1 MSLSQRIRASR
12 EYAGLTQKE
21 LADRVSISQTAV
33 HKLECGRSQSSRR
46 TVAISLACGVNP
58 IWLETGQ
65 GDMLAGIE
73 TTSAI
78 QGNKVEESDVPYY
91 RHSSSSVFRIPVI
104 TWKDAGLINNPD
116 DLPQKNTRNIWMPA
130 SRQLSRNAYALV
142 VTGDSMENEFS
153 EGDIIIVDPL
163 ITPENKNFVIIRYA
177 GEMEA
182 TFKQL
187 VIDAGQRFL
196 KPLNPRYPLIRM
208 DASVEICGVVVSKY
222 KEY

>member
-1 MSLSQRIRASR
+1 MSLSQRIRTSR

-33 HKLECGRSQSSRR
+33 HKLECGRSRSSRR

-73 TTSAI
+73 TSSALH
-78 QGNKVEESDVPYY
+78 GSRVEESDVPYF
-91 RHSSSSVFRIPVI
+91 RHNPSSVFRVPII
-104 TWKDAGLINNPD
+104 TWKDAGILTNPEE
-116 DLPQKNTRNIWMPA
+116 LPQKTNRNIWMPA
-130 SRQLSRNAYALV
+130 TRQLSNKSFALV
-142 VTGDSMENEFS
+142 VTGDSMESEFS
-153 EGDIIIVDPL
+153 EGDIIIVDPA
-163 ITPENKNFVIIRYA
+163 IEPENKNFVVIRFA

-187 VIDAGQRFL
+187 VIDAGQRYL
-196 KPLNPRYPLIRM
+196 KPLNSRYPLIRM
-208 DASVEICGVVVSKY
+208 ESSVEICGVVVCKY
-222 KEY
+222 KEF

>member
-1 MSLSQRIRASR
+1 MALSQRIRSSR

-33 HKLECGRSQSSRR
+33 HKLECGRSRSSRR

-73 TTSAI
+73 TTSAL
-78 QGNKVEESDVPYY
+78 QGNRVEESDVPYF

-104 TWKDAGLINNPD
+104 TWKEAGLINDPD

-130 SRQLSRNAYALV
+130 TRQLSRKTYALV

-153 EGDIIIVDPL
+153 EGDIIIVDPM
-163 ITPENKNFVIIRYA
+163 IESENKSFVVIRFP

-187 VIDAGQRFL
+187 VIDAGQRYL
-196 KPLNPRYPLIRM
+196 KPLNSRYPLIRM
-208 DASVEICGVVVSKY
+208 EPTVEVCGVVVSKY